1 MVELNIYTKLMP
13 KSRRYMHGYKRR
25 KSSCGHRSSF
35 KFQDNRLTPDEKAAG
50 AVQIINGVA
59 CDGLGKPVGPS
70 NPNNSRFDPDEEMG
84 RDKFYLPGSGKL
96 RKPFRQTDNEKRL
109 IEIKRQLNQL
119 NKEGE
124 YNKTEVEKENEN
136 YKLVKPIGPIEPIGG
151 IGPLGYVSGV
161 GRAPSLIK
169 GLIKFAGKQ
178 YLKYQ

>member
-25 KSSCGHRSSF
+25 KSSCSHRSSF
-35 KFQDNRLTPDEKAAG
+35 KFQDNRLTADEKAAG

-70 NPNNSRFDPDEEMG
+70 NPNNSRFDPNEEM
-84 RDKFYLPGSGKL
+84 KIYK
-96 RKPFRQTDNEKRL
+96 KPFRQTDNEKRL

-124 YNKTEVEKENEN
+124 YNKTEVEKESEN

-151 IGPLGYVSGV
+151 IGALGYVSGV
-161 GRAPSLIK
+161 GRAPSIIK
-169 GLIKFAGKQ
+169 GLMKFAGKQ

>member
-35 KFQDNRLTPDEKAAG
+35 KFQDNRLTADEKAAG

-70 NPNNSRFDPDEEMG
+70 NPNNSRFDPNEEM
-84 RDKFYLPGSGKL
+84 KIYK
-96 RKPFRQTDNEKRL
+96 KPFRQTDNEKRL
-109 IEIKRQLNQL
+109 IEIKRQLNKL

-124 YNKTEVEKENEN
+124 YNKTEVEKESKIQKMN
-136 YKLVKPIGPIEPIGG
+136 YGDIKPVYATVEGTGLDLISGLGPT
-151 IGPLGYVSGV
+151 
-161 GRAPSLIK
+161 SLLKSATKFFGKK
-169 GLIKFAGKQ
+169 GLMKLFE
-178 YLKYQ
+178 

>member
-1 MVELNIYTKLMP
+1 MVELNINTKLMP

-35 KFQDNRLTPDEKAAG
+35 KFQDNRLTADEKAAG

-70 NPNNSRFDPDEEMG
+70 NPNNSRFDPNEEM
-84 RDKFYLPGSGKL
+84 KIYK
-96 RKPFRQTDNEKRL
+96 KPFRQTDNEKRL

-124 YNKTEVEKENEN
+124 YNKTEVEKESEN

-151 IGPLGYVSGV
+151 IGALGYVSGV
-161 GRAPSLIK
+161 GRAPSIIK
-169 GLIKFAGKQ
+169 GLMKFAGKQ